1 MLVCGVDEADVATM
15 PRQRY
20 FDTLGIG
27 LLFYQ
32 YSGDANAMYQYF
44 RKRSA
49 ASLLYAFI
57 IISSKNAN

>member
-1 MLVCGVDEADVATM
+1 MLFCGVDEADIATM
-15 PRQRY
+15 PRQRS

-32 YSGDANAMYQYF
+32 YGGDASAMYQYF
-44 RKRSA
+44 RKRPE

-57 IISSKNAN
+57 IIGSRNAN